1 MARYILNDK
10 IYDTEKSEKV
20 FSFRRIENANVLG
33 IEYGYWVTADLCKT
47 QNGNWFCVT
56 SENKAYVYSE
66 SDVKRLLKE
75 LNQVDIYEEHFKKL
89 EMA

>member
-10 IYDTEKSEKV
+10 IYDTEKSRKI
-20 FSFRRIENANVLG
+20 FSFRHLENTNFFG
-33 IEYGYWVTADLCKT
+33 IEYGYWVTAVLFKT
-47 QNGNWFCVT
+47 QNGNWFYET

-66 SDVKRLLKE
+66 NDVKRLLKK
-75 LNQVDIYEEHFKKL
+75 LNQVDIYEEHFKEL